1 MARLGARLGVG
12 TCALVAVLSAVSEA
26 RADKVA
32 VLPFASAPSASAE
45 ARVDTPELERARAWT
60 KAALVASGH
69 VLPNE
74 SEQLSAEMAV
84 KDGVADTSDEC
95 RAAGRASGS
104 PWTLTGRLERS
115 VTIAPPGTSPS
126 PSPST
131 SPGTSPGTQTNTPAG
146 GAAPQSGAS
155 ASSAQA
161 SPSYRLELEACQVGT
176 GRVESLA
183 RTVHPA
189 AAESEVREMVA
200 LLVRPEGIANA
211 EIPWNDDAPPL
222 PQAPP
227 PEAPPPST
235 SPPQAPPPAEPA
247 PAVAHAYAEGHP
259 LALGLSL
266 GVSGALVRPGSAHGS
281 TAALP
286 IGGAL
291 GYAIE
296 SVPGLELRGVFDV
309 NVAGPRAL
317 EAAAGARYMLGVL
330 PQHRFFVGPELVA
343 GALVTLGASK
353 DGRFLTRGSAVA
365 SLGVGERVQ
374 LELAGDLAGAFGGAG
389 TLVLGGATARVLVRF

>member
-1 MARLGARLGVG
+1 MAA
-12 TCALVAVLSAVSEA
+12 SEA

-32 VLPFASAPSASAE
+32 VLPFASAPSASAD
-45 ARVDTPELERARAWT
+45 ARVETPELERARGWT
-60 KAALVASGH
+60 KAALLASGH
-69 VLPNE
+69 VLPSD

-115 VTIAPPGTSPS
+115 TSTPPVANP
-126 PSPST
+126 
-131 SPGTSPGTQTNTPAG
+131 PA
-146 GAAPQSGAS
+146 AAPSGGHA
-155 ASSAQA
+155 APGSSTEAP
-161 SPSYRLELEACQVGT
+161 PSYRLELEACQVGT

-189 AAESEVREMVA
+189 TAESEVREMLA

-211 EIPWNDDAPPL
+211 EIPWNDDVAPL
-222 PQAPP
+222 PPAPP
-227 PEAPPPST
+227 PQTPPAAP
-235 SPPQAPPPAEPA
+235 PPQAPPPVEST

-259 LALGLSL
+259 VALGVSI
-266 GVSGALVRPGSAHGS
+266 GVSGALVRPGSARGS

-286 IGGAL
+286 IGGVVAYAL
-291 GYAIE
+291 D
-296 SVPGLELRGVFDV
+296 SVPGLEFRGLFDV

-317 EAAAGARYMLGVL
+317 EAAAGARYMLGVS
-330 PQHRFFVGPELVA
+330 PQHRFYVGPELLA
-343 GALVTLGASK
+343 GAHVTLGASK

-365 SLGVGERVQ
+365 SLGVGEQLQ
-374 LELAGDLAGAFGGAG
+374 LELSGDLAGAFGGAG
-389 TLVLGGATARVLVRF
+389 TLVLGGATARALVRF

>member
-1 MARLGARLGVG
+1 MARLGARLGAG
-12 TCALVAVLSAVSEA
+12 TCALVAVLLAASEA

-115 VTIAPPGTSPS
+115 VTSALPGTP
-126 PSPST
+126 
-131 SPGTSPGTQTNTPAG
+131 PGTSPGTQTNTPAG
-146 GAAPQSGAS
+146 GAAPTSGAS

-227 PEAPPPST
+227 PEAPLPT

-266 GVSGALVRPGSAHGS
+266 GVSGALVRPGSARGS

-389 TLVLGGATARVLVRF
+389 TLVLGGATARALVRF